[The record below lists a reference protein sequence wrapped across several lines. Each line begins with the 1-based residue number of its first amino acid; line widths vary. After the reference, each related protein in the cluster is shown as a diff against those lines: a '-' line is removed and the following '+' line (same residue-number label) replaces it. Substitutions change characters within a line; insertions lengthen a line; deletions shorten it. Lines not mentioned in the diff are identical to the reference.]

1 MDNSTKSPLLPAT
14 DSAPRP
20 GDFPV
25 GSASSRAA
33 ARMLLKRKEQAEELK
48 TNRPPDVR
56 MVFDLPHSRVEVES
70 VSSERVRTNRVDRY
84 ISGGEVV
91 EIVFPAHAYKGECLG
106 VCSVP
111 PDVSVEEALRELRKQ
126 RDVQSPTQLMPY
138 PLR

>member
-33 ARMLLKRKEQAEELK
+33 ARMLLKHKEQAEELR

-56 MVFDLPHSRVEVES
+56 MVFDLPKRKIEVES
-70 VSSERVRTNRVDRY
+70 LSSERVRSNRVDRH
-84 ISGGEVV
+84 IDRGEVV
-91 EIVFPAHAYKGECLG
+91 EIVFPAHAYDGECLG
-106 VCSVP
+106 VCSVS
-111 PDVSVEEALRELRKQ
+111 PDVSVEEALRELRK
-126 RDVQSPTQLMPY
+126 R
-138 PLR
+138 REG